1 MVLVSEFWIHLEDV
15 NDWMERVPNGK
26 FKGYHLSSP
35 LQGIQESIGFR
46 IKAIP
51 FIDKCPDLSVQ
62 GAKFCR

>member
-1 MVLVSEFWIHLEDV
+1 
-15 NDWMERVPNGK
+15 MERVPNGK